1 MRDFIKVHG
10 SVHTLDP
17 YKSFV
22 PLRLRPE
29 SNRRRDEELATFR
42 IGTVSS
48 GGILQV
54 KWLSPIDFTG
64 SMRASY
70 CDLGFLDHLS
80 S

>member
-1 MRDFIKVHG
+1 MHG

-29 SNRRRDEELATFR
+29 SNRRRDLDLATFR

-54 KWLSPIDFTG
+54 KWPAPMDFTG

-70 CDLGFLDHLS
+70 CDLGYLDNLS